1 MAPPLHS
8 LSCNYGQIV
17 FPVRTSQPVRGE
29 DATASSIAT
38 EPTKFSAF
46 ELAVGAM
53 PDPILSLR
61 DEFLLDETTGKLNLA
76 IGVYRTSEG
85 DPYVLPSVKKAETL
99 LLHEQA
105 SGLVNKEYLPADG
118 MQAFCDES
126 LRLLLGST
134 IDPALAAQRVVS
146 AQSLS
151 GTGGLHLAACM
162 LAQMLPGATVY
173 LPAPTWPIHPEIF
186 TNVGLRV
193 ASYPYYDRS
202 KCGLDEQAMLGALRS
217 IPSGPCSVV
226 LLHACGH
233 NPTGVDPS
241 MEQWKTIAEVLH
253 SRGLLPLV
261 DSAYQGLVS
270 GDLWKDGAG
279 ARCLSQRCS
288 EMLIC
293 QSYSKNMGLYA
304 ERAGVFS
311 MVCAD
316 RAVADRVRQQLKRTV
331 RLTYS
336 SPPHHGAAIAFRL
349 LSVPELREQWGMEL
363 RAMASRLRKMR
374 YDLSAALERQRCPPP
389 QGTSLTTWS
398 HVLSQC
404 GMFTYTG
411 LTSSQVSE
419 LRDRYHIY
427 IPVDGRIAM
436 ASLTTGACDKLA
448 CAIKDVVTSDET
460 EEPPAKRQL
469 SESGDIL

>member
-1 MAPPLHS
+1 MLILTDGLQA
-8 LSCNYGQIV
+8 
-17 FPVRTSQPVRGE
+17 
-29 DATASSIAT
+29 
-38 EPTKFSAF
+38 
-46 ELAVGAM
+46 AV
-53 PDPILSLR
+53 
-61 DEFLLDETTGKLNLA
+61 
-76 IGVYRTSEG
+76 SEG
-85 DPYVLPSVKKAETL
+85 PS
-99 LLHEQA
+99 
-105 SGLVNKEYLPADG
+105 
-118 MQAFCDES
+118 
-126 LRLLLGST
+126 
-134 IDPALAAQRVVS
+134 
-146 AQSLS
+146 
-151 GTGGLHLAACM
+151 
-162 LAQMLPGATVY
+162 
-173 LPAPTWPIHPEIF
+173 
-186 TNVGLRV
+186 
-193 ASYPYYDRS
+193 
-202 KCGLDEQAMLGALRS
+202 
-217 IPSGPCSVV
+217 
-226 LLHACGH
+226 HA
-233 NPTGVDPS
+233 VFS
-241 MEQWKTIAEVLH
+241 
-253 SRGLLPLV
+253 LLP
-261 DSAYQGLVS
+261 QGLVS

-411 LTSSQVSE
+411 LTSSQVSRHVQSLHY
-419 LRDRYHIY
+419 LRVRLR
-427 IPVDGRIAM
+427 V
-436 ASLTTGACDKLA
+436 SLGVLF
-448 CAIKDVVTSDET
+448 S
-460 EEPPAKRQL
+460 
-469 SESGDIL
+469 